1 MGTGATMR
9 AADVISQRAL
19 HFGCRF
25 STLFWY
31 GPRYALVGI
40 SFAMIQSSPRSI
52 GWSFALRPSSI
63 AVYFAPKI

>member
-1 MGTGATMR
+1 MR

-40 SFAMIQSSPRSI
+40 SFAMMQSSPRSI
-52 GWSFALRPSSI
+52 GLVFRVTTEFHRSLFCT
-63 AVYFAPKI
+63 